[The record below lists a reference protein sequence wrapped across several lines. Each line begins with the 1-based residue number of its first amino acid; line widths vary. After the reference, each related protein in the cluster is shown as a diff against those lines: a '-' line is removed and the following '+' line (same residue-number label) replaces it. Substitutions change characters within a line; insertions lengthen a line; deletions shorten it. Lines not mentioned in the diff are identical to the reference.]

1 MLFKTFNLEDSK
13 KEYEFLINILKLET
27 TNNNEYKYMNYET
40 FKNKAVSRLN
50 MDSNPKNGDLY
61 YFLHADDKIV
71 GLFKISI
78 NLKNKYRENSGNIG
92 YIIAEKYRNKGYAT
106 KGLKL
111 LIELIKEKKL
121 IKEKELYFTCLQNNK
136 YSIKVILNNGGYIH
150 HYKNDKVYLRIRL
163 DELKLK
169 NSPLEEFDKD
179 KKQFLASE
187 KEDLIFNNDS
197 CLIICYFGEEIDKLF
212 NNKEIKVY
220 YDIKDTTNFSLYQD
234 IKNSNLFYVKGL
246 VGSPL
251 MGSYLDLFIKHG
263 LKNILFIGGA
273 GCLIDNKAGEIFVV
287 KEALRDEGFSYHY
300 AKPSRVVL
308 ANEKVLKIMTN
319 FLNKNNINYQLAKS
333 WTIDAI
339 YRETKNKVK
348 LRKLEDCQ
356 LVEMEQAGLIA
367 LTNFY
372 KVNYGALL
380 YAGDDLSKNK
390 HSWRDWQNLNIRN
403 YLLNVARE
411 LVLIIGGKKND

>member
-1 MLFKTFNLEDSK
+1 MLLKTFNLEDSK

-78 NLKNKYRENSGNIG
+78 NLKNKYRENNGNIG

-212 NNKEIKVY
+212 NNNEIKVY
-220 YDIKDTTNFSLYQD
+220 YDIKDTTSFSLYQD

>member
-1 MLFKTFNLEDSK
+1 MLLKTFNLEDFK

-78 NLKNKYRENSGNIG
+78 NLKNKYRENNGNIG

>member
-78 NLKNKYRENSGNIG
+78 NLKNKYRENNGNIG

-220 YDIKDTTNFSLYQD
+220 YDIKDTTTFSLYQD

>member
-212 NNKEIKVY
+212 NNNEIKVY

>member
-1 MLFKTFNLEDSK
+1 MLLKTFNLEDSK

-92 YIIAEKYRNKGYAT
+92 YIIDEKYRNKGYAT

>member
-1 MLFKTFNLEDSK
+1 MLLKTFNLEDFK

-78 NLKNKYRENSGNIG
+78 NLKNKYRENNGNIG

-390 HSWRDWQNLNIRN
+390 HSWRDWHNLNIRN

>member
-1 MLFKTFNLEDSK
+1 MLLKTFNLEDSK

>member
-78 NLKNKYRENSGNIG
+78 NLKNKYRENNGNIG

-372 KVNYGALL
+372 KVNYGAIL